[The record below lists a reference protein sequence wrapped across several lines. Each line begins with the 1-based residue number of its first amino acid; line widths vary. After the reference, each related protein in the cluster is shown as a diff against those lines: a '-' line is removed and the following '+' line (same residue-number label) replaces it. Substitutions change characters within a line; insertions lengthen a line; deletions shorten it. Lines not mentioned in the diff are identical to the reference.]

1 MNQTSLMDKIRMSVS
16 KKVELATN
24 APTKYLLRAV
34 LATLMLSLATV
45 ISFLIADVMQA
56 FFLAV
61 LPASD
66 ASASIAYNM
75 AKIFYALTFG
85 WALIMILFM
94 NTELFTSNAMYF
106 TSQVFGRTVKLRPA
120 VRVLALCYIGNFIGA
135 VLLALLFVYSGT
147 FTSANTDFATH
158 VVLAKLAK
166 DPMTIFLQGII
177 ANMII
182 NIAVVLV
189 LQLKDDI
196 AKIITILGIVFIF
209 AYLGVEHSIA
219 NFASFSLVGLA
230 TNFAH
235 MPLSAILTNLLF
247 STLGNIIGGGVVIG
261 VTYTWL
267 NKGNFKYKD

>member
-1 MNQTSLMDKIRMSVS
+1 MSVS

-24 APTKYLLRAV
+24 APSKYLLRAM

-56 FFLAV
+56 FFLAI
-61 LPASD
+61 LPVSD
-66 ASASIAYNM
+66 ASTGIAYNM

-106 TSQVFGRTVKLRPA
+106 TSQVFGKTVKLRPA

-147 FTSANTDFATH
+147 FTSANTDFAAH

-219 NFASFSLVGLA
+219 NFASFSLVGFA

-261 VTYTWL
+261 ATYTWL